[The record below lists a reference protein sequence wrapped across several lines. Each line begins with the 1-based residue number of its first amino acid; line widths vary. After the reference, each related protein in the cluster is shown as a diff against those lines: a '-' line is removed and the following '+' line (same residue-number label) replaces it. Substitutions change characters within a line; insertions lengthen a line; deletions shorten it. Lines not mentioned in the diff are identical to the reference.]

1 MGILWRRKMKSNRKK
16 LRLGIIYIL
25 LIIFSIIFALPF
37 YWLVSTSL
45 KTDPQIFVFPPIW
58 IPNPIDWGNYPEAL
72 TYIPFMLYLR
82 NTLIIVVFVV
92 VGSLLSCSLVAY
104 GLSKIKWPGRD
115 LLFFIALS
123 TMMLPYQVIMIPI
136 FIIFKNLGWVNSFK
150 PLTVPAFFGNAFF
163 IFLLRQ
169 FFMSIPME
177 LSDAAR
183 IDGCSEFRIYSRI
196 VLPLAKP
203 VLATV
208 GLFSFMGSWN
218 DFLGPLIY
226 ISDPN
231 KYTISLGL
239 AMYRSQYGSQWAML
253 MAASTVVILPIIIIF
268 FFTQR
273 TFIQGIA
280 LTGLKG

>member
-1 MGILWRRKMKSNRKK
+1 MKSNRKK

>member
-1 MGILWRRKMKSNRKK
+1 MKTNRKK
-16 LRLGIIYIL
+16 LRLGIIYTL

-72 TYIPFMLYLR
+72 TYIPFLLYLR
-82 NTLIIVVFVV
+82 NTLIVVIFVV

-150 PLTVPAFFGNAFF
+150 PLTVPAFFGSAFF

-169 FFMSIPME
+169 FFMSIPIE
-177 LSDAAR
+177 LSNAAK
-183 IDGCSEFRIYSRI
+183 IDGCSEFRIYSSI
-196 VLPLAKP
+196 ILPLAKP
-203 VLATV
+203 ALATV
-208 GLFSFMGSWN
+208 GLFSFMSSWN
-218 DFLGPLIY
+218 DFLGPLVY
-226 ISDPN
+226 ISNPN

-239 AMYRSQYGSQWAML
+239 AMYRSQYSSQWAML
-253 MAASTVVILPIIIIF
+253 MAASTVVVLPIIILF